1 MKKIN
6 YEIEI
11 LEFLYQE
18 VLMEKDTYSFI
29 IKKDKEDKQR
39 RLDSIFINKVG
50 NAIIEY
56 NKFLN
61 SIRKMLENRNK
72 KIEDADLFFRVATYF
87 SIDIKNSTKEEIS
100 NHLKHGTEVIKN
112 KILQKD
118 YLDVSKTIKNL
129 IKRLVE
135 YQESLINTM
144 QIT

>member
-18 VLMEKDTYSFI
+18 ILMEKDTYSFI
-29 IKKDKEDKQR
+29 IKKDKEEKQK
-39 RLDSIFINKVG
+39 RLNSLFINKIENV
-50 NAIIEY
+50 IIEY

-61 SIRKMLENRNK
+61 SLKKMLENRNK
-72 KIEDADLFFRVATYF
+72 KIEDSDLFFRVATYF
-87 SIDIKNSTKEEIS
+87 SIDIKNSTEEEIS

-118 YLDVSKTIKNL
+118 YLDLSKTIKNL
-129 IKRLVE
+129 INRLTK
-135 YQESLINTM
+135 YQENLINT
-144 QIT
+144 I